1 MQFFLSILLAPLNSL
16 PFLQDAFVLFTSI
29 PSTIANG
36 GRCLAGIN
44 SIVNHT
50 IVDADGFAHG
60 SCWSDKNNKWGAPSD
75 SHCDDCVGAWLPTF
89 FYIVFNCS
97 YNLFIVRC
105 HSHTQRVPASAR
117 YACDAE
123 ATARQLRRKLKLAT
137 VSVEEAGCDFFFFFF
152 KFFIFDLLLIIS
164 FLLLNFMCV

>member
-1 MQFFLSILLAPLNSL
+1 
-16 PFLQDAFVLFTSI
+16 LQDAYVKFTDI
-29 PSTIANG
+29 PSTISNG

-97 YNLFIVRC
+97 YNLFIVRPNFQP
-105 HSHTQRVPASAR
+105 HTPPARAGAAAVCLRRWSNSRRAV
-117 YACDAE
+117 AKAE
-123 ATARQLRRKLKLAT
+123 A
-137 VSVEEAGCDFFFFFF
+137 CN
-152 KFFIFDLLLIIS
+152 S
-164 FLLLNFMCV
+164 FCSGSWL

>member
-1 MQFFLSILLAPLNSL
+1 MAAFQFFLGILLAPLNSL
-16 PFLQDAFVLFTSI
+16 PFLQDAYVAFTDI

-97 YNLFIVRC
+97 YNLFIVRPNIQPRKAVSACWC
-105 HSHTQRVPASAR
+105 HGDGLVMLEQ
-117 YACDAE
+117 
-123 ATARQLRRKLKLAT
+123 TAGELWRKLKLAT
-137 VSVEEAGCDFFFFFF
+137 VAVAEAGCEMFFLILCFFF
-152 KFFIFDLLLIIS
+152 
-164 FLLLNFMCV
+164 

>member
-60 SCWSDKNNKWGAPSD
+60 SCWSDKSNKWGALSIRT
-75 SHCDDCVGAWLPTF
+75 AT
-89 FYIVFNCS
+89 
-97 YNLFIVRC
+97 
-105 HSHTQRVPASAR
+105 TASAPGCR
-117 YACDAE
+117 RSSTSSSTAATTFSSCV
-123 ATARQLRRKLKLAT
+123 ATATHSACRRQRGMLAMLKQQPD
-137 VSVEEAGCDFFFFFF
+137 S
-152 KFFIFDLLLIIS
+152 
-164 FLLLNFMCV
+164 

>member
-1 MQFFLSILLAPLNSL
+1 MSHVCSPVIQQAWVALFQFLLGLLLAPLNAL
-16 PFLQDAFVLFTSI
+16 PFLDDAYVPFSSI
-29 PSTIANG
+29 PSTLANG

-75 SHCDDCVGAWLPTF
+75 THCDDCVGAWLPTF

-97 YNLFIVRC
+97 YNLFIVRPNIQPRTLSC
-105 HSHTQRVPASAR
+105 QRVQVPPRWPLRCWSN
-117 YACDAE
+117 
-123 ATARQLRRKLKLAT
+123 RQIQCCGG
-137 VSVEEAGCDFFFFFF
+137 S
-152 KFFIFDLLLIIS
+152 
-164 FLLLNFMCV
+164 